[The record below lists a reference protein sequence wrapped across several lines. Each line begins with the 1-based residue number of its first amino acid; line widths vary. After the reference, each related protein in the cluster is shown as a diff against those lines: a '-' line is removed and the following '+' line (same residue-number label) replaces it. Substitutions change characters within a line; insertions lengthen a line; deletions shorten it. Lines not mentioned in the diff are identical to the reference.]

1 MDQGQCQ
8 KYRSRKALTVNS
20 RENMSNPLQVPG
32 DYNAQGPREY
42 QHALGRQRTNAKGHQ
57 SQTEDEKEDL
67 SSS

>member
-1 MDQGQCQ
+1 MSEVQISESTDS
-8 KYRSRKALTVNS
+8 KFSRKYD
-20 RENMSNPLQVPG
+20 PLQVQG